1 MSRKEAVVP
10 NLTRALML
18 LVVLAAPADAQS
30 GWGINLEVGIQRLWG
45 ASGPLPGSE
54 ELAFRPY
61 RPTYV
66 GVRVDRNVGGLRFGF
81 GARYAQCAAGGEYPG
96 GATLFTEGFT
106 LLELAPEAGMRVVR
120 LGYGAAVRGF
130 GGPVISIWGPPDD
143 ASRARLGA
151 RVGVEVEA
159 PVGSRVGLV
168 TRVHGGVGG
177 SALDEDDVPA
187 GYEVRSMP
195 SAGVSV
201 GFRLTL

>member
-10 NLTRALML
+10 NLRRTLVL

-30 GWGINLEVGIQRLWG
+30 GWGIGLEVGIQRLWG

-61 RPTYV
+61 RPTHV
-66 GVRVDRNVGGLRFGF
+66 GVRVDRDVGGLRLGF

-106 LLELAPEAGMRVVR
+106 LLELAPEAGMRLVR
-120 LGYGAAVRGF
+120 LGGGAAVRSF

-143 ASRARLGA
+143 ASRARLGV
-151 RVGVEVEA
+151 RVGLEVEA
-159 PVGSRVGLV
+159 PVGSRVRLV
-168 TRVHGGVGG
+168 TRLHAGVGG
-177 SALDEDDVPA
+177 SALDEDDVPV

-201 GFRLTL
+201 GFKLGL